1 MTNSINVDSTKNI
14 GLIVPTLPNI
24 DSLNDAVVLKQD
36 TLIPIN
42 NSQLIYEVFIPG
54 FTYYS
59 KGPIWI
65 DKIEIEELNGEL
77 LYNNANPNGVN
88 KITFFKQNENL
99 NALTGLH
106 FKKINNSELINQN
119 EYSEYLTTEGI
130 YGANQNSFI
139 DIIEETN
146 SNSILKHYL
155 TVYPN
160 YSEENN
166 LNQNLNEHTG
176 LCYLKTD
183 DINKEFFIKYK
194 LYSKLSNN
202 LYILVYEDV
211 QKYYPF
217 GINIEGE
224 ITFSCDKSEDIFKQ
238 IYDNNYP
245 LEKNYSIRLNENESI
260 PVIRINGDIYK
271 AEWKDDSYI
280 SSDKISPDIKIY
292 VYPQWECN
300 NKNTINKVFD
310 PNYYVADKSGN
321 ATVIIS
327 AKKVENEGIAP
338 ADKDLPKIFNDQALS
353 YQRQYF
359 NQFTHPILK
368 YNASELIKRGILS
381 TQLLAYNFESNKK
394 DWYNEN
400 LYTNKFYNMKSDNTL
415 EFQEE
420 FGKRL
425 NVCGAA
431 NKNSNRTFNINTQF
445 NVNLSDRIY
454 KWGSLYAAESFGDR
468 DKYFSDGGYMKF
480 LINLV
485 SNSTGFGYR
494 FVSYPS
500 LNFNFSKIYNYNFLK
515 NYNKNSY
522 LYKKTPTIDIINN
535 SDLSSRYICAIRYPD
550 NYNSITINVTE
561 NITNLP
567 EKKEILINKEG
578 KTISEAKII
587 TNNNILFERPHGEIQ
602 VPLSSSGDYN
612 FNTTYNVSGRLQHP
626 NPLNG
631 WFYAPNAKLFYDVQN
646 LSFSNESDYSI
657 ISQFELNKEMINTS
671 TKEIQTIPVA
681 FNGSQFVL
689 TNLKL
694 DNNNIPE
701 PIFELIENTY
711 NEFPFESSL
720 KNINN
725 KINYAKSFSY
735 KISSLKKDMI
745 YVLQV
750 NYLRWHPNISKD
762 ITISVDLAGIEICKN
777 SKNDTFAFYVKDNN
791 FNNDIIINIKSN
803 TSENIIY
810 SAGLYQLDETC
821 NEYKIIKESVN
832 SINYNQKIINIDNVE
847 NHIFVPSVFCFSEY
861 GKTCYQ
867 KTYNYTHL
875 PRQPYLKV
883 LGWYEVNNN
892 NDDVQAINSEHPY
905 YKYSNNKLFKT
916 LKDDGKIQALRF

>member
-1 MTNSINVDSTKNI
+1 MANSINVDSTKNI

-166 LNQNLNEHTG
+166 SNQNLNEHTG

-431 NKNSNRTFNINTQF
+431 NKNNNRTFNINTQF

-500 LNFNFSKIYNYNFLK
+500 LNFNL
-515 NYNKNSY
+515 
-522 LYKKTPTIDIINN
+522 
-535 SDLSSRYICAIRYPD
+535 R
-550 NYNSITINVTE
+550 
-561 NITNLP
+561 
-567 EKKEILINKEG
+567 
-578 KTISEAKII
+578 
-587 TNNNILFERPHGEIQ
+587 
-602 VPLSSSGDYN
+602 
-612 FNTTYNVSGRLQHP
+612 
-626 NPLNG
+626 
-631 WFYAPNAKLFYDVQN
+631 
-646 LSFSNESDYSI
+646 
-657 ISQFELNKEMINTS
+657 
-671 TKEIQTIPVA
+671 
-681 FNGSQFVL
+681 
-689 TNLKL
+689 
-694 DNNNIPE
+694 
-701 PIFELIENTY
+701 IFEKSTVQSSVILY
-711 NEFPFESSL
+711 FE
-720 KNINN
+720 
-725 KINYAKSFSY
+725 KI
-735 KISSLKKDMI
+735 
-745 YVLQV
+745 
-750 NYLRWHPNISKD
+750 
-762 ITISVDLAGIEICKN
+762 
-777 SKNDTFAFYVKDNN
+777 
-791 FNNDIIINIKSN
+791 
-803 TSENIIY
+803 
-810 SAGLYQLDETC
+810 
-821 NEYKIIKESVN
+821 
-832 SINYNQKIINIDNVE
+832 
-847 NHIFVPSVFCFSEY
+847 
-861 GKTCYQ
+861 
-867 KTYNYTHL
+867 
-875 PRQPYLKV
+875 
-883 LGWYEVNNN
+883 
-892 NDDVQAINSEHPY
+892 
-905 YKYSNNKLFKT
+905 
-916 LKDDGKIQALRF
+916 

>member
-1 MTNSINVDSTKNI
+1 
-14 GLIVPTLPNI
+14 
-24 DSLNDAVVLKQD
+24 
-36 TLIPIN
+36 
-42 NSQLIYEVFIPG
+42 
-54 FTYYS
+54 
-59 KGPIWI
+59 
-65 DKIEIEELNGEL
+65 
-77 LYNNANPNGVN
+77 
-88 KITFFKQNENL
+88 
-99 NALTGLH
+99 
-106 FKKINNSELINQN
+106 
-119 EYSEYLTTEGI
+119 
-130 YGANQNSFI
+130 
-139 DIIEETN
+139 
-146 SNSILKHYL
+146 
-155 TVYPN
+155 
-160 YSEENN
+160 
-166 LNQNLNEHTG
+166 
-176 LCYLKTD
+176 
-183 DINKEFFIKYK
+183 
-194 LYSKLSNN
+194 
-202 LYILVYEDV
+202 
-211 QKYYPF
+211 
-217 GINIEGE
+217 
-224 ITFSCDKSEDIFKQ
+224 
-238 IYDNNYP
+238 
-245 LEKNYSIRLNENESI
+245 
-260 PVIRINGDIYK
+260 
-271 AEWKDDSYI
+271 
-280 SSDKISPDIKIY
+280 
-292 VYPQWECN
+292 
-300 NKNTINKVFD
+300 
-310 PNYYVADKSGN
+310 
-321 ATVIIS
+321 
-327 AKKVENEGIAP
+327 
-338 ADKDLPKIFNDQALS
+338 
-353 YQRQYF
+353 
-359 NQFTHPILK
+359 
-368 YNASELIKRGILS
+368 
-381 TQLLAYNFESNKK
+381 
-394 DWYNEN
+394 
-400 LYTNKFYNMKSDNTL
+400 MKSDNTL

-535 SDLSSRYICAIRYPD
+535 SDLSSRYICAIRYSD

-892 NDDVQAINSEHPY
+892 NNDVQAINSEHPY

>member
-1 MTNSINVDSTKNI
+1 M
-14 GLIVPTLPNI
+14 
-24 DSLNDAVVLKQD
+24 
-36 TLIPIN
+36 
-42 NSQLIYEVFIPG
+42 
-54 FTYYS
+54 
-59 KGPIWI
+59 
-65 DKIEIEELNGEL
+65 
-77 LYNNANPNGVN
+77 
-88 KITFFKQNENL
+88 
-99 NALTGLH
+99 
-106 FKKINNSELINQN
+106 
-119 EYSEYLTTEGI
+119 
-130 YGANQNSFI
+130 
-139 DIIEETN
+139 
-146 SNSILKHYL
+146 
-155 TVYPN
+155 
-160 YSEENN
+160 
-166 LNQNLNEHTG
+166 NQNLNEHTG

-260 PVIRINGDIYK
+260 PVIRVNGDIYK

-280 SSDKISPDIKIY
+280 SSDKISSDIKIY

-631 WFYAPNAKLFYDVQN
+631 WFYAPNAKLFYDV
-646 LSFSNESDYSI
+646 
-657 ISQFELNKEMINTS
+657 
-671 TKEIQTIPVA
+671 
-681 FNGSQFVL
+681 
-689 TNLKL
+689 
-694 DNNNIPE
+694 
-701 PIFELIENTY
+701 
-711 NEFPFESSL
+711 
-720 KNINN
+720 
-725 KINYAKSFSY
+725 
-735 KISSLKKDMI
+735 
-745 YVLQV
+745 
-750 NYLRWHPNISKD
+750 
-762 ITISVDLAGIEICKN
+762 
-777 SKNDTFAFYVKDNN
+777 
-791 FNNDIIINIKSN
+791 
-803 TSENIIY
+803 
-810 SAGLYQLDETC
+810 
-821 NEYKIIKESVN
+821 
-832 SINYNQKIINIDNVE
+832 
-847 NHIFVPSVFCFSEY
+847 
-861 GKTCYQ
+861 
-867 KTYNYTHL
+867 
-875 PRQPYLKV
+875 
-883 LGWYEVNNN
+883 
-892 NDDVQAINSEHPY
+892 
-905 YKYSNNKLFKT
+905 
-916 LKDDGKIQALRF
+916 